1 MLNGYSRT
9 MVGLFSASLLALGF
23 AAISPVTAQSDDDI
37 RIVILSSRA
46 GTISGGDTLVRL
58 ESSNGR
64 SLTGLAVTLNGTNV
78 TGLFRPVP
86 AGNGLLGLLTG
97 LVDGDNA
104 LAVARGGTEAARA
117 TLVNHP
123 ITGPVIAGP
132 HEEPFMCETEQFDLL
147 SGGTLGPALDDN
159 CSVETRIDYLY
170 RSTEGGDLK
179 PLPSPTTLPAD
190 LARTETMLGAEVP
203 YIVRMETGTINRAI
217 YQIAMLHDP
226 QNEREP
232 EPWITP
238 RGWNNRLI
246 FTFGGGCMYG
256 WYRQGSTTGIMDD
269 DAMLRQGYAVASS
282 SLNVFGNNCNDLLAA
297 ETMMMVK
304 ERVIEI
310 LGPPKLTIGWGC
322 SGGSYQ
328 NHQIA
333 DNYPGLLDGIMP
345 GCSFPDVIVGMIPY
359 LADSRSLNSYFKATD
374 LAWTDDQKKAVVGF
388 VTLYNMIRND
398 EQYAGRIAV
407 SELCPDALPEVMQ
420 YDRTG
425 NPKGARCG
433 AFDHAVN
440 ALGINPQTGYANRP
454 LDNVGVQY
462 GLKALRNG
470 AISKEQFIDL
480 NETIGGYD
488 SDGNIAPQRAVADLE
503 GIRAAYR
510 TGRITAGTGGLAT
523 TPIIDYRAYGDDLPE
538 GDVHTRY
545 HSYSMRERLLKANG
559 HADNHIMITEDHR
572 FGGYS
577 STSPVLR
584 NALSQM
590 DQWLTAL
597 TEDASDD
604 PQIEKVRRAKP
615 ASLVDACW
623 TRGDNPLKIVE
634 PQIRSG
640 RCEELYPSASFPRE
654 VAGGPITADIVKCQL
669 KPIDQ
674 ADYGVS
680 FAAEEM
686 VRLQQAF
693 PTGVCDWSKP
703 SIEHQEL
710 AGTWLRFGPPG
721 TFSPI
726 E

>member
-1 MLNGYSRT
+1 
-9 MVGLFSASLLALGF
+9 
-23 AAISPVTAQSDDDI
+23 
-37 RIVILSSRA
+37 
-46 GTISGGDTLVRL
+46 
-58 ESSNGR
+58 
-64 SLTGLAVTLNGTNV
+64 
-78 TGLFRPVP
+78 
-86 AGNGLLGLLTG
+86 
-97 LVDGDNA
+97 
-104 LAVARGGTEAARA
+104 
-117 TLVNHP
+117 
-123 ITGPVIAGP
+123 
-132 HEEPFMCETEQFDLL
+132 
-147 SGGTLGPALDDN
+147 
-159 CSVETRIDYLY
+159 
-170 RSTEGGDLK
+170 
-179 PLPSPTTLPAD
+179 
-190 LARTETMLGAEVP
+190 
-203 YIVRMETGTINRAI
+203 
-217 YQIAMLHDP
+217 
-226 QNEREP
+226 
-232 EPWITP
+232 
-238 RGWNNRLI
+238 
-246 FTFGGGCMYG
+246 
-256 WYRQGSTTGIMDD
+256 
-269 DAMLRQGYAVASS
+269 
-282 SLNVFGNNCNDLLAA
+282 
-297 ETMMMVK
+297 
-304 ERVIEI
+304 
-310 LGPPKLTIGWGC
+310 
-322 SGGSYQ
+322 
-328 NHQIA
+328 
-333 DNYPGLLDGIMP
+333 
-345 GCSFPDVIVGMIPY
+345 
-359 LADSRSLNSYFKATD
+359 
-374 LAWTDDQKKAVVGF
+374 
-388 VTLYNMIRND
+388 
-398 EQYAGRIAV
+398 
-407 SELCPDALPEVMQ
+407 VMQ

-433 AFDHAVN
+433 TFDHSVN
-440 ALGINPQTGYANRP
+440 ALGINPETGYANRP

-470 AISKEQFIDL
+470 AISKEQFLNL

-488 SDGNIAPQRAVADLE
+488 SDGNIVPQRAVADLE

-584 NALSQM
+584 NALAQM

-615 ASLVDACW
+615 ADLVDACW
-623 TRGDNPLKIVE
+623 TRDDNPRKIVE

-669 KPIDQ
+669 RPIDQ

-686 VRLQQAF
+686 ARLRQTF

-703 SIEHQEL
+703 SIEYQEL

-721 TFSPI
+721 TFGAI